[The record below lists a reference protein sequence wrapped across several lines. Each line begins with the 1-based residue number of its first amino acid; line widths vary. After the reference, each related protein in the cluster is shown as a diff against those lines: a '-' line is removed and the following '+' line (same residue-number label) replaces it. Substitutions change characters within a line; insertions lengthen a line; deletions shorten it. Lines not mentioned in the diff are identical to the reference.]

1 MANKDQ
7 TQVDNWNAEDYARN
21 SSAQESW
28 AIELI
33 SKLSLKGHESLI
45 DIGCGNGRITNEIAS
60 RLPAGYVVGIDLS
73 ESMIELSSKSYA
85 GSNLSFYVMNAEDI
99 HLDRRFD
106 LAFSNATLHW
116 VKDHQAVLASLKKHL
131 YPNAKILFQ
140 MGGKGNAQDIVN
152 TLDKLI
158 SSRRWSEYFKGF
170 EFPYHFYAVED
181 YERWLPAAGYSATR
195 IELIPKDMVHKTTE
209 ELKGWLRTTWFPYTN
224 RLPINQRE
232 FFLDELVGMYI
243 EEKPVDAA
251 GQTHV
256 KMVRLEVEARVL

>member
-1 MANKDQ
+1 MENKDQ

-28 AIELI
+28 AKELI
-33 SKLSLKGHESLI
+33 SKLPLKGHESLI

-60 RLPAGYVVGIDLS
+60 HLPSGFVIGIDLS

-99 HLDRRFD
+99 HLNRRFD

-131 YPNAKILFQ
+131 NPNAKILFQ

-158 SSRRWSEYFKGF
+158 AARRWCDYFKGF

-195 IELIPKDMVHKTTE
+195 IELIPKDMIHKTTE

-224 RLPINQRE
+224 RMPINQRE
-232 FFLDELVGMYI
+232 IFLDELVGMYI

-256 KMVRLEVEARVL
+256 KMVRLEVEARVS